1 MFFNRSKDKKRS
13 RREQANEKL
22 KEQSRQ
28 KIDELYPSVEAFNK
42 AAEWKDCDEAE
53 NCYAEVRETQRIR
66 GLIDLP
72 WTINI
77 VTDQEYRCKL
87 VKKKCNRICGLVDNC
102 SNCNIPL
109 MEKQCAVKVME

>member
-42 AAEWKDCDEAE
+42 AAEDIKGRNDA
-53 NCYAEVRETQRIR
+53 
-66 GLIDLP
+66 ID
-72 WTINI
+72 
-77 VTDQEYRCKL
+77 RS
-87 VKKKCNRICGLVDNC
+87 VDKWL
-102 SNCNIPL
+102 SS
-109 MEKQCAVKVME
+109 